1 MDEKHDIEYSF
12 CSNRNASGQQCP
24 SMGGSGT
31 EYSQML
37 ELLRQELCFPCQR
50 LVDLLRETAAERA
63 RALTTTESTSI
74 EHFELPTVECDH
86 ADT

>member
-1 MDEKHDIEYSF
+1 MDQKNDIEYSF

-24 SMGGSGT
+24 AMGGSGT

-50 LVDLLRETAAERA
+50 LVDLLRQTALERPRPEYASTIASDSCAE
-63 RALTTTESTSI
+63 LDLSI
-74 EHFELPTVECDH
+74 P
-86 ADT
+86 